1 MTLSWAFHACATAC
15 RGVSSVEA
23 RDVKK
28 LMMKDP
34 FTHALCGKMDR
45 KNTREGKMER
55 KDDE

>member
-1 MTLSWAFHACATAC
+1 
-15 RGVSSVEA
+15 VEA